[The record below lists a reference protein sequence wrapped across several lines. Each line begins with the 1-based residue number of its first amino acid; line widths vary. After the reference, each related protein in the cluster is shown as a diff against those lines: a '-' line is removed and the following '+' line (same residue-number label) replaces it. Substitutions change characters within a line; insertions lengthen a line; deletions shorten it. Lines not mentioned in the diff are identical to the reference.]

1 MVPLNRSSGRT
12 KRRSRYAAGASLARS
27 GPAFVRLICCWAISL
42 LASLASETALAATT
56 GFPGLEIFTHA
67 DQDTIG
73 KDAAG
78 LRFAGQITAPLAD
91 VLERLL
97 LDDGKPR
104 FARLM
109 LELDSEGG
117 EIDAVED
124 VVAVLQK
131 VQRAAS
137 LSTRVMD
144 GKVCAS
150 GCVALFMTG
159 KHRKASS
166 ASVWVFHG
174 ACSMNTNVPSLA
186 ATSRYLTLLTSLG
199 VRSEFTCKL
208 VQDGYVT
215 SPGAFILSGYE
226 LFHNHNSGIITE
238 LLPNWRPEE
247 PRGVWL
253 VIPR

>member
-1 MVPLNRSSGRT
+1 LFERHRAWVPERRALPKGFGVILRRFLAGLLSPFALVNLTGPSSG
-12 KRRSRYAAGASLARS
+12 A
-27 GPAFVRLICCWAISL
+27 
-42 LASLASETALAATT
+42 ETE
-56 GFPGLEIFTHA
+56 FPGLEIFTHE

-78 LRFAGQITAPLAD
+78 LRFAGQITAALATA
-91 VLERLL
+91 LEKVL
-97 LDDGKPR
+97 LDNGKPR

-117 EIDAVED
+117 ELDAVEK

-131 VQRAAS
+131 VQTVAT

-150 GCVALFMTG
+150 GCVAVFMTG
-159 KHRKASS
+159 KERKAST

-174 ACSMNTNVPSLA
+174 ACSLNTNVPSMA
-186 ATSRYLTLLTSLG
+186 ATSRYLDLLTNLG
-199 VRSEFTCKL
+199 VRPEFTCKL
-208 VQDGYVT
+208 VQEGYVT

-226 LFHNHNSGIITE
+226 LFHNHDSGIITE

-247 PRGVWL
+247 PRGVWF
-253 VIPR
+253 VVPR

>member
-1 MVPLNRSSGRT
+1 VILRLFLAGLLSPFALVNLTGSSSG
-12 KRRSRYAAGASLARS
+12 A
-27 GPAFVRLICCWAISL
+27 
-42 LASLASETALAATT
+42 ET
-56 GFPGLEIFTHA
+56 GFPGLEIFTHQN
-67 DQDTIG
+67 QDTIG

-78 LRFAGQITAPLAD
+78 LRFTGQITALLAD
-91 VLERLL
+91 ALEKVL
-97 LDDGKPR
+97 LDSGKPR

-117 EIDAVED
+117 ELDAVEK

-131 VQRAAS
+131 VQTVAA

-159 KHRKASS
+159 KERKAST

-174 ACSMNTNVPSLA
+174 ACSMNTNVPSMA
-186 ATSRYLTLLTSLG
+186 ATSRYLDLLTNLG

-208 VQDGYVT
+208 VEEGYVT

-226 LFHNHNSGIITE
+226 LFHNHDSGIITE

-247 PRGVWL
+247 PRGVWF
-253 VIPR
+253 VVPR

>member
-1 MVPLNRSSGRT
+1 MASLGRISGRSGAWSRRF
-12 KRRSRYAAGASLARS
+12 KRGSQSGSR
-27 GPAFVRLICCWAISL
+27 RLGFRLL
-42 LASLASETALAATT
+42 LASLYCLAAVHAAGISFAGTT
-56 GFPGLEIFTHA
+56 EFPGLEIFTHQ

-78 LRFAGQITAPLAD
+78 LRFTGQITAPLAD
-91 VLERLL
+91 ALETVL
-97 LDDGKPR
+97 LDNGKPR

-117 EIDAVED
+117 ELEAVEK

-131 VQRAAS
+131 VQAVAT

-144 GKVCAS
+144 GKTCAS

-159 KHRKASS
+159 KERKAST

-174 ACSMNTNVPSLA
+174 ACSMNTNVPSMA
-186 ATSRYLTLLTSLG
+186 ATSRYLDLLTSLG

-208 VQDGYVT
+208 VQEGYVT

-226 LFHNHNSGIITE
+226 LFHNHDSGIITE

-247 PRGVWL
+247 PRGVWF
-253 VIPR
+253 VVPR